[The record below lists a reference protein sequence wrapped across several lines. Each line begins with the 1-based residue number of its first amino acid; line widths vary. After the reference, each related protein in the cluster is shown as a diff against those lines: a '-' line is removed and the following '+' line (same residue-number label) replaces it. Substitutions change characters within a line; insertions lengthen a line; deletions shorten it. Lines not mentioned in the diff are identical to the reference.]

1 MNHLKYFKIFESE
14 NFLRISKE
22 ELSKLP
28 DFIRLDKLIKD
39 ATRNGG
45 NWYGPGV
52 RIILSPVHDKKG
64 NIQISTGLSYKFT
77 IKPRTGKLD
86 YGSLDIAYFPGLPF
100 TKFESIDDWRSCIRY
115 IGALTAAKMIGYEKK
130 TGVKLI
136 QGDSSALSKSLISLI
151 ESAKKDT
158 FFLANYE
165 DYVHSFMWIE
175 YLIEIAKEEGNS
187 IMLSK
192 KAKDDF
198 NEFFF
203 SNIDILNE
211 YILDLPL
218 LFSAAGSVTIDQYF
232 KDHPWQ
238 IYKLD
243 NHPDLKNDIIKRTGI
258 DDMSNV
264 GRLFDL

>member
-1 MNHLKYFKIFESE
+1 M
-14 NFLRISKE
+14 SKE

-28 DFIRLDKLIKD
+28 EFIRLDKLIKD
-39 ATRNGG
+39 ATQSGG
-45 NWYGPGV
+45 NRYGPGAT
-52 RIILSPVHDKKG
+52 IILPSHVKRG

-77 IKPRTGKLD
+77 IKPSTGKLD

-115 IGALTAAKMIGYEKK
+115 IGALTAARMIGYEKK
-130 TGVKLI
+130 TGVRLI
-136 QGDSSALSKSLISLI
+136 QGDSLTFSKSIMKLI
-151 ESAKKDT
+151 EDFTQDGLKNGKY
-158 FFLANYE
+158 FL
-165 DYVHSFMWIE
+165 HKLKWLE

-203 SNIDILNE
+203 SNIDVLNQS
-211 YILDLPL
+211 ILDLPL

>member
-1 MNHLKYFKIFESE
+1 MNHVKTYKLFESE
-14 NFLRISKE
+14 NFLRMSPAD
-22 ELSKLP
+22 LSKLP
-28 DFIRLDKLIKD
+28 EFIRLDKLIID
-39 ATRNGG
+39 ATRTGG
-45 NWYGPGV
+45 NWFPGAT
-52 RIILSPVHDKKG
+52 IIPSRVHDKKG
-64 NIQISTGLSYKFT
+64 NIQLSTGLPYKFT

-115 IGALTAAKMIGYEKK
+115 IGALTAARRIGYEKK
-130 TGVKLI
+130 TGVRLI
-136 QGDSSALSKSLISLI
+136 QGDSSVFSKSLISLV
-151 ESAKKDT
+151 ESAGKDT

-165 DYVHSFMWIE
+165 DYVRNLKWME

-187 IMLSK
+187 INLSK

-203 SNIDILNE
+203 SNIDVLNQS
-211 YILDLPL
+211 IGDLPL

-232 KDHPWQ
+232 KDHPWH